1 MTEFAPAIRTN
12 TAIVLALA
20 ERSCSRGA
28 IVRATRFHVPQL
40 SSTRGSPRPLCRI
53 RTSALPSPKPAL
65 QRAEPGARA
74 GLCGTTQMP
83 AISIEG
89 DDFGRGSLVPRLAQ
103 RTLWLVVGR
112 RVRLDLLGTVNL
124 SVRLSRMQTIGS
136 RQRGSMGNP
145 CRKFADSPLE
155 GTGFELVAGF
165 EGNVFMPLRSRKLA
179 REQRPVL
186 TTDNGGFTVG
196 QARLAPAMISTPG
209 HRASRR
215 RQREALPAW
224 CNVIGEHLQAARSNP
239 PTTCLGSVQCPPSES
254 GSAGCKSAPP
264 QKNE

>member
-53 RTSALPSPKPAL
+53 RTSALPSPKSAL
-65 QRAEPGARA
+65 QRFEPGARA

-112 RVRLDLLGTVNL
+112 RVRLDLLVLRFRNNVPMTSGCIIDFVPPGVDDWL
-124 SVRLSRMQTIGS
+124 AIDV
-136 RQRGSMGNP
+136 
-145 CRKFADSPLE
+145 ADE
-155 GTGFELVAGF
+155 GHQAFPEFVFGGDADVA
-165 EGNVFMPLRSRKLA
+165 
-179 REQRPVL
+179 Q
-186 TTDNGGFTVG
+186 
-196 QARLAPAMISTPG
+196 
-209 HRASRR
+209 H
-215 RQREALPAW
+215 
-224 CNVIGEHLQAARSNP
+224 
-239 PTTCLGSVQCPPSES
+239 
-254 GSAGCKSAPP
+254 
-264 QKNE
+264 

>member
-112 RVRLDLLGTVNL
+112 CPSNFFDQFRLVHFRPSTRTLLVLDLD
-124 SVRLSRMQTIGS
+124 
-136 RQRGSMGNP
+136 P
-145 CRKFADSPLE
+145 D
-155 GTGFELVAGF
+155 
-165 EGNVFMPLRSRKLA
+165 
-179 REQRPVL
+179 
-186 TTDNGGFTVG
+186 
-196 QARLAPAMISTPG
+196 
-209 HRASRR
+209 
-215 RQREALPAW
+215 
-224 CNVIGEHLQAARSNP
+224 
-239 PTTCLGSVQCPPSES
+239 
-254 GSAGCKSAPP
+254 
-264 QKNE
+264 